1 MFALI
6 FIGLIFLI
14 LGVAIGKYKC
24 YWLISGY
31 NTASKENKAKMD
43 IESIGKAMA
52 KMSYIVGGVNL
63 IGAFLM
69 VFFKIPIIIFVF
81 LTLAII
87 FYFVWNMQKYDHSS
101 NSKAGKV
108 ILVVVMVI
116 VLAVNIPIFTLSYKS
131 TDVEIT
137 TDYLKVNGMYKQSI
151 HRTNITEI
159 KLLDNMPEIKLR
171 TNGIGLGKIQK
182 GRFKL
187 EGIQSCYLFLE
198 SNDGPYIQITTKVY
212 PIFINYKDD
221 AKTLELFNKL
231 DKEYNKK

>member
-1 MFALI
+1 MFALT

-43 IESIGKAMA
+43 IENIGKAMA
-52 KMSYIVGGVNL
+52 KMSYIVGAVNL

-69 VFFKIPIIIFVF
+69 FFFKISIIIFVF

-87 FYFVWNMQKYDHSS
+87 FYYVWNMQKYDHSS
-101 NSKAGKV
+101 NAKAGKI
-108 ILVVVMVI
+108 ILVVVMII
-116 VLAVNIPIFTLSYKS
+116 VLAVNIPIFTMAYKS

-137 TDYLKVNGMYKQSI
+137 TDYLKVNGMYKQTI
-151 HRTNITEI
+151 HSDNITEI
-159 KLLDNMPEIKLR
+159 KLLDNIPEIKTR
-171 TNGIGLGKIQK
+171 TNGVGLGKIQK

-187 EGIQSCYLFLE
+187 EGIQTCYLFLE
-198 SNDGPYIQITTKVY
+198 NNDGPYIKVMTDIY